1 MFQQRIP
8 QMLPQINAVLSRV
21 DRQMLLLFKTNDLL
35 RGIEH
40 TLKTHGRRAAL
51 LTMAAR
57 CCQAEYSEQRTH
69 ALGTFQRNAI
79 SMCEMWMLFKLK
91 VWYLVLCFTDYF
103 NLA

>member
-1 MFQQRIP
+1 
-8 QMLPQINAVLSRV
+8 MLPQINAVLSRV

-57 CCQAEYSEQRTH
+57 CVQAEYSEQRKE
-69 ALGTFQRNAI
+69 ALSTLQRNTI
-79 SMCEMWMLFKLK
+79 SMCEIWLLFKLK
-91 VWYLVLCFTDYF
+91 MWYLVLCFTDYF
-103 NLA
+103 GFA